1 MRWRPGEARGG
12 PAADLSQAR
21 DLSGCTGRVS
31 LANWQYFGPRYAAFT
46 AAFAL
51 GLAWVVTLQV
61 HAMRRIARTARA
73 GAAGPRRGGL
83 AGALAA
89 VVSLLPSLLCCSPVV
104 PTLVGLIGLPAA
116 TQLQT
121 TGTITYFF
129 ATKQDWLLG
138 GALALLAASGLW
150 STRKLARAAC
160 LAGDGCEVPAARGAA
175 AAPAGP
181 PEPPGDGESDPPR
194 ARCGRG
200 SARAGRWPVSRYS
213 GRGGRPPA
221 AGGAAPAVGSV
232 APGGSFITV
241 SGRTETIASLRG
253 HKALLWFVTTWCPGC
268 QAGTRAMAGQ
278 VARLRAAGVQVVEV
292 EDYADLGQSGPAM
305 TAFGRQFAGQ
315 AHHDPGWTFGTASLA
330 LTRAYN
336 PQGYLDVYFQ
346 LDSSGHIAYIN
357 AAPTSTMSQ
366 LLAHAGGLT

>member
-1 MRWRPGEARGG
+1 VFVAVVAVAGFGYSVLLPF
-12 PAADLSQAR
+12 DYTQ
-21 DLSGCTGRVS
+21 RVS

-89 VVSLLPSLLCCSPVV
+89 VVSLLPSLLCCSPAV

-181 PEPPGDGESDPPR
+181 PEPPGDGESDQPAHGAAAGQR
-194 ARCGRG
+194 AQG
-200 SARAGRWPVSRYS
+200 
-213 GRGGRPPA
+213 GGR
-221 AGGAAPAVGSV
+221 
-232 APGGSFITV
+232 
-241 SGRTETIASLRG
+241 
-253 HKALLWFVTTWCPGC
+253 
-268 QAGTRAMAGQ
+268 
-278 VARLRAAGVQVVEV
+278 
-292 EDYADLGQSGPAM
+292 
-305 TAFGRQFAGQ
+305 
-315 AHHDPGWTFGTASLA
+315 
-330 LTRAYN
+330 
-336 PQGYLDVYFQ
+336 
-346 LDSSGHIAYIN
+346 
-357 AAPTSTMSQ
+357 
-366 LLAHAGGLT
+366 

>member
-181 PEPPGDGESDPPR
+181 PEPPGDGESDQPAHGAATGQR
-194 ARCGRG
+194 AQGGGR
-200 SARAGRWPVSRYS
+200 RAG
-213 GRGGRPPA
+213 
-221 AGGAAPAVGSV
+221 
-232 APGGSFITV
+232 
-241 SGRTETIASLRG
+241 
-253 HKALLWFVTTWCPGC
+253 TW
-268 QAGTRAMAGQ
+268 
-278 VARLRAAGVQVVEV
+278 AGV
-292 EDYADLGQSGPAM
+292 AGPRRRASRSGPA
-305 TAFGRQFAGQ
+305 R
-315 AHHDPGWTFGTASLA
+315 
-330 LTRAYN
+330 TRRRR
-336 PQGYLDVYFQ
+336 
-346 LDSSGHIAYIN
+346 
-357 AAPTSTMSQ
+357 
-366 LLAHAGGLT
+366 AGGGPSGCGGPAPGPPRWPWPPWR

>member
-1 MRWRPGEARGG
+1 MTTTNTPARSATAGSAPARPWLAVTRQVAGNRINQMVFVAV
-12 PAADLSQAR
+12 AAVAGFGYSVLLPFDYTQ
-21 DLSGCTGRVS
+21 RVS

-89 VVSLLPSLLCCSPVV
+89 VVSLLPSLLCCSPAV

-150 STRKLARAAC
+150 STRKLARADC
-160 LAGDGCEVPAARGAA
+160 LAGNGCEVPAARGAA

-181 PEPPGDGESDPPR
+181 PEPPGDGESDQPAHGAAAGQR
-194 ARCGRG
+194 AQG
-200 SARAGRWPVSRYS
+200 
-213 GRGGRPPA
+213 GGR
-221 AGGAAPAVGSV
+221 
-232 APGGSFITV
+232 
-241 SGRTETIASLRG
+241 
-253 HKALLWFVTTWCPGC
+253 
-268 QAGTRAMAGQ
+268 
-278 VARLRAAGVQVVEV
+278 
-292 EDYADLGQSGPAM
+292 
-305 TAFGRQFAGQ
+305 
-315 AHHDPGWTFGTASLA
+315 
-330 LTRAYN
+330 
-336 PQGYLDVYFQ
+336 
-346 LDSSGHIAYIN
+346 
-357 AAPTSTMSQ
+357 
-366 LLAHAGGLT
+366 

>member
-89 VVSLLPSLLCCSPVV
+89 VVSLLPSLLCCSPAV

-336 PQGYLDVYFQ
+336 PQGYLDVYFL